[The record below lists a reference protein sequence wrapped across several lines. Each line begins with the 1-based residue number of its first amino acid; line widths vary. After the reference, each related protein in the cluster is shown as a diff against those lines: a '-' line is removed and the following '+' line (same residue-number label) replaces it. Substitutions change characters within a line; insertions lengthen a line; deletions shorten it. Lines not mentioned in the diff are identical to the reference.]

1 MDNPKNDQ
9 YFVARILK
17 DLSFPWTSI
26 YGSRNRIVHDYGSV
40 DFSVVYDTLKNDIP
54 VLQMAI
60 NRVNDTK

>member
-17 DLSFPWTSI
+17 NLSFPW
-26 YGSRNRIVHDYGSV
+26 YGLRNRIVHDYGSV